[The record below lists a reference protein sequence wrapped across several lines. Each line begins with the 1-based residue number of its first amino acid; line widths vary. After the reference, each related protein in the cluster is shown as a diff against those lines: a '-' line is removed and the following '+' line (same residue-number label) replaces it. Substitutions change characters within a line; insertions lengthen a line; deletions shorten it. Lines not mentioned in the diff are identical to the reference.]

1 MKKTFSPLVGKFL
14 LISRVYPMFSE
25 TLLRKDLI
33 LQPFVIVGFTSHHLH
48 NFMAGCVTGRI
59 DCLGPRKPFVSLKC
73 EYKSNVLVSWC
84 LCARGEDVELSVT
97 TPHFHKCQ
105 GSPTISTYRLPQQ
118 QGSSVDSSSV
128 LSSTTWSHLPF
139 ICIIM
144 MNMLRPSGLKA
155 PSKITRPGFSFGR
168 SAPTPTGSQ
177 ASPNPAPPVKIPSA
191 ATSSACLTAAP
202 ADSSKMRGS
211 RADGTTPKEE
221 SDDFVDDFII
231 GERVWVNGNKPGFIQ
246 FLGETQFAPGQWAGV
261 VLDEPTGKND
271 GTVAGVRYFM
281 CEPCRGIFTRPSKL
295 SRCFPS
301 SGTESQPSSV
311 APSPGSVLVSPPA
324 SSIGTSSGGVPRS
337 SSTAAL
343 ATAQS
348 SISGCDDCTRVPP
361 VTSPPIG
368 ASSSLAHGGSQSV
381 GNLSESGSLKRNERE
396 LKLGDRVLVGGTK
409 AGAVRFLGGT
419 DFAKGEWCGVEL
431 DEPLGKNDGAVAG
444 TRYFQCQPR
453 YGLFAPV
460 HKVSR
465 IGFPSTLARRKP
477 KRASASGPPS
487 RLSPS
492 SSTASSL
499 SSVASSVGG
508 RPSRS
513 GLLTETSSLYPR
525 KIAGHTALQEALRE
539 KQQHI
544 EQLLAERDL
553 ERAEVAKAT
562 GTVAD
567 LERELTT
574 LRDTRAKNMAEMDS
588 RVGQLQSALVVA
600 EKERAGMTTQLDEE
614 RRKVEDL
621 QFRIEEESISKGDL
635 EAATVSG
642 RSRQQELET
651 ELALRRAEVAQ
662 LRQNMALGEGS
673 PQVQDLAEMSLHGPT
688 MQAELDGLREQLGAM
703 NRGHQQEVAS
713 LKEQLL
719 AAQRDYQAEV
729 LQLRAT
735 NDRLS
740 EEAHMLQTRFERTSR
755 ESLGT
760 VEQWKGRLE
769 AMVSEHRRTMDELHS
784 SMSSKNATHQKEVAE
799 LRSALDAA
807 QKEIVYLRRQLEEAK
822 EERERESAAWRARLD
837 AITDQHLVELEETLG
852 KLNEAEERLHATEA
866 AGNADR
872 PWEPMLRGTDEG
884 CARRNTR
891 GLNLTGSTV
900 NNNTEDINGTLENVQ
915 KVESIQELLRRLQ
928 DKDAECQGLATK
940 VDKLTSQLAD
950 MKQVVVNREGG
961 CLHSSGRVVGK
972 ASTSIAP
979 RPHSAEFSRHVE
991 DIKDMSPRQ
1000 AAGLR
1005 TMQNECG
1012 RRLEELS
1019 DTRQETSRLQRYEED
1034 QTRDSKQALDVATRL
1049 ERENVATNSENTFGT
1064 IKTGSQVGTSHSAIR
1079 QDHLQ
1084 AHPLGSSGVAASPNS
1099 EASESQIS
1107 SLNSII
1113 VSLQNKNEDLKTK
1126 MEELMQ
1132 ASFRGNGGS
1141 PVKTPEKQTF
1151 CDLCGVFIPHETG
1164 QCQELPPPSRSASPL
1179 RNNQRCRT
1187 PRRRPPRPYCEV
1199 CEVFG
1204 HWTTECEDDPTF

>member
-1 MKKTFSPLVGKFL
+1 
-14 LISRVYPMFSE
+14 
-25 TLLRKDLI
+25 
-33 LQPFVIVGFTSHHLH
+33 
-48 NFMAGCVTGRI
+48 
-59 DCLGPRKPFVSLKC
+59 
-73 EYKSNVLVSWC
+73 
-84 LCARGEDVELSVT
+84 
-97 TPHFHKCQ
+97 
-105 GSPTISTYRLPQQ
+105 
-118 QGSSVDSSSV
+118 
-128 LSSTTWSHLPF
+128 
-139 ICIIM
+139 M

-168 SAPTPTGSQ
+168 SAPAPIGSQ
-177 ASPNPAPPVKIPSA
+177 ASPIPVPPVKIPSTA
-191 ATSSACLTAAP
+191 PSSVCPTAAP

-211 RADGTTPKEE
+211 RTDGTIPKEE

-246 FLGETQFAPGQWAGV
+246 FLGETQFAPGQWAGI

-348 SISGCDDCTRVPP
+348 SISGRDDCTRVPP

-368 ASSSLAHGGSQSV
+368 ALSSLAHGGSQSV

-396 LKLGDRVLVGGTK
+396 LKLCDRVLVGGTK
-409 AGAVRFLGGT
+409 AGVVRFLGDT

-477 KRASASGPPS
+477 KRTSASGPPS

-574 LRDTRAKNMAEMDS
+574 LRDTRVKNMTEMDS

-600 EKERAGMTTQLDEE
+600 EKERASMTTQLDEE

-642 RSRQQELET
+642 RSRQQELEA

-662 LRQNMALGEGS
+662 LRQNMALGEGQRS
-673 PQVQDLAEMSLHGPT
+673 PQVQGLVEMSLHGPT
-688 MQAELDGLREQLGAM
+688 LQAELDGLREQLGAM
-703 NRGHQQEVAS
+703 SRGHQQEVAS

-719 AAQRDYQAEV
+719 AAQRDFQAEV

-740 EEAHMLQTRFERTSR
+740 EEAHTLQSRFERTSR

-799 LRSALDAA
+799 LRAALDAA
-807 QKEIVYLRRQLEEAK
+807 QKEIVYLCRQLEEAK

-837 AITDQHLVELEETLG
+837 AITDQHLVELEDTLG
-852 KLNEAEERLHATEA
+852 KLNEAEERLRATEA

-872 PWEPMLRGTDEG
+872 PWEPMLRGTDKE

-891 GLNLTGSTV
+891 GLNLTGGTV

-915 KVESIQELLRRLQ
+915 KVESVQELLRRLQ
-928 DKDAECQGLATK
+928 DKDAECQGLAAT
-940 VDKLTSQLAD
+940 VDKLTSQLTD
-950 MKQVVVNREGG
+950 MKQVMVNREGV
-961 CLHSSGRVVGK
+961 CLHSSSRVMGK
-972 ASTSIAP
+972 ASPSIAP
-979 RPHSAEFSRHVE
+979 RPHSAEFSRHVDE
-991 DIKDMSPRQ
+991 IKDISPQQ

-1012 RRLEELS
+1012 RLLEERS
-1019 DTRQETSRLQRYEED
+1019 DSCQETSRLQRYEEE
-1034 QTRDSKQALDVATRL
+1034 QTRDSKQALDVTRM
-1049 ERENVATNSENTFGT
+1049 ERENVAINSENTFG
-1064 IKTGSQVGTSHSAIR
+1064 IMKTGPQAGTSHSAIS
-1079 QDHLQ
+1079 QGHSQ
-1084 AHPLGSSGVAASPNS
+1084 AHQPASSGLSDIFP
-1099 EASESQIS
+1099 EFRHCESAEQKRRT
-1107 SLNSII
+1107 
-1113 VSLQNKNEDLKTK
+1113 QNQNGNVD
-1126 MEELMQ
+1126 
-1132 ASFRGNGGS
+1132 ASFLSGQWGQSSQNSGEANVWRPVRCPQPARDGSMPRGAATCPVGFAPPERPKVPYSSPTGS
-1141 PVKTPEKQTF
+1141 QA
-1151 CDLCGVFIPHETG
+1151 LLRGVRG
-1164 QCQELPPPSRSASPL
+1164 VRPL
-1179 RNNQRCRT
+1179 DNRM
-1187 PRRRPPRPYCEV
+1187 RRRPDILSFTGPARPACPQALSPHITHLPFSAAFYR
-1199 CEVFG
+1199 
-1204 HWTTECEDDPTF
+1204 P